1 MMRELLNPALPDV
14 RTPLPLTRPPQ
25 HSGPSQHI
33 EPPQHNGRPAPR
45 QRGGRRPRA
54 PGIERIACWSV
65 RHRIAVIV
73 GWLVLGAGAL
83 LAGQLLGTQSQP
95 QYDPGQSGRAEQML
109 HQLGVVSPPS
119 ESVLIQAR
127 GTSPGATY
135 AHDPAM
141 RGAVASV
148 VHALRGLPH
157 AASNI
162 QSPLSDPASGPGRQ
176 ALVSADGRS
185 ALVTFQVGGPTSQ
198 ADTTVRA
205 NLAAVAR
212 VQASHPGLVITEA
225 GEASTGHAASTLMGQ
240 DFRKAELTSVPI
252 TLVLLIAVF
261 GALIAAG
268 IPVLLAGSAVMVAV
282 SLLAIPSRWL
292 PMGSSTSEV
301 VLIIGMAVGVDYSLF
316 YLRRER
322 EERAAGA
329 STTQALRTAAAT
341 SGRAILVSGLTVMI
355 SLAGLLL
362 TGIDLFTGIAVGTI
376 MVVGV
381 AVAGSLTFLPALLS
395 LLGSWADRGRIP
407 FLGRHRTQARPSRL
421 WAALVRQVVRRPLIW
436 GGAAALVLLA
446 MTAPAFGMR
455 TGSPAIDLPSRLPAV
470 QTLGQIERAFPGRP
484 DPAQVVVTGADL
496 SSPDM
501 RAAVAALQARATAG
515 GVIHQPVTAQLV
527 SGGRGLVISVPLA
540 GNGTDSV
547 SRGALL
553 ALRNRILPATIG
565 AVPGASYAVTGDT
578 ASGYD
583 FSAALHSRTPVVFA
597 VVAGLALVLLLVA
610 FRSLAIPLVSIGLN
624 LLSVGAAYGLVT
636 LIFQDGRLQGLLGFT
651 SFGAIIPWVPLFMFV
666 FLFGLSMDYH
676 VFILSRIRELR
687 GRGEPH
693 RAAVVGGI
701 ASCSGV
707 VTSAAVIMVAVFSI
721 FATLSIIDLKM
732 IGVGLASAV
741 LIDATVV
748 RGVLVPAA
756 LAVLGER
763 TWYLPRWLRWLP
775 GGRSLRHEREP
786 ARAGGHPAE
795 PAGPEPRREHSRD
808 GARVRPAPGPA
819 WATAVSGSRS
829 RSG

>member
-1 MMRELLNPALPDV
+1 MRELLNPALPDV
-14 RTPLPLTRPPQ
+14 PTPLPLTRPSQRSGLPQ
-25 HSGPSQHI
+25 RS
-33 EPPQHNGRPAPR
+33 GRPAPR
-45 QRGGRRPRA
+45 QAGGRRPRA
-54 PGIERIACWSV
+54 PGVERIACWSA

-83 LAGQLLGTQSQP
+83 LAGQLLGTQNQP

-109 HQLGVVSPPS
+109 HQFGVVSPPS

-127 GTSPGATY
+127 GTSPSATY

-157 AASNI
+157 AARNI
-162 QSPLSDPASGPGRQ
+162 QSPLSSPASGPGRQ

-185 ALVTFQVGGPTSQ
+185 ALVTFQVAGPTSQ

-205 NLAAVAR
+205 DMAAVAR

-225 GEASTGHAASTLMGQ
+225 GEASTGQAASTLMGQ

-329 STTQALRTAAAT
+329 STRQALRTAAAT

-395 LLGSWADRGRIP
+395 LLGPWADRGRIP
-407 FLGRHRTQARPSRL
+407 FLGRHRTQAKPSRL
-421 WAALVRQVVRRPLIW
+421 WAALVRQVVRHPLIW

-455 TGSPAIDLPSRLPAV
+455 TGSPAIDLPSRLPVV

-496 SSPDM
+496 SSPNM
-501 RAAVAALQARATAG
+501 RAALAALQAKATAG
-515 GVIHQPVTAQLV
+515 RVIHQPITAQLV
-527 SGGRGLVISVPLA
+527 GGGHGLVISVPLA

-553 ALRNRILPATIG
+553 ALRSRILPATIG
-565 AVPGASYAVTGDT
+565 TVPGASYAVTGDT

-775 GGRSLRHEREP
+775 GGRSLRHESEP
-786 ARAGGHPAE
+786 AGAGGHPAE
-795 PAGPEPRREHSRD
+795 PAARVPRREHSRD
-808 GARVRPAPGPA
+808 RTRARPAPSPA
-819 WATAVSGSRS
+819 WATAASGSRS
-829 RSG
+829 PSG